1 MPFTRNYQ
9 TVIPVDPDAD
19 LDVLRWLARESF
31 ERKAEGDC
39 LRIVEFAEDEVSPDD
54 LPPKAAKQLGKPLTE
69 FQWRKFTATATNA

>member
-9 TVIPVDPDAD
+9 TIIPVDPDAD
-19 LDVLRWLARESF
+19 LDVLRWLTRESF

-39 LRIVEFAEDEVSPDD
+39 LRIVEFLEAEVAPDD

-69 FQWRKFTATATNA
+69 FQWHRFSATATNA